1 LCTDHL
7 LHNIGQR
14 AISGGFVT
22 VAAQV
27 AKFVLTFAAAAVLAR
42 LLSPKDFGL
51 VGMVFGVT
59 GLVGIFNELGLSTAT
74 VQRQYIT
81 QQQVSNLFWINV
93 ALSGIVSLASCGLAP
108 FLAKFYHD
116 PRVTWIMVPLSLMFL
131 LTGSTVQHRAL
142 LTRQMRF
149 RAVAAIEVTSMFVGF
164 TTACLLARIGF
175 AYWALVAQQLTIAL
189 ASLVLTWSISKW
201 RPSWPRRS
209 SGVRPLLSFGA
220 HLTVADFIGRLSVT
234 SDTVLIGKFFGAVP
248 LGLYTRASVLLAR
261 PLEQVF
267 APINAV
273 MDPVL
278 ARLQSDPERYRRTF
292 LRTFEALAMIVFP
305 FAAICLALSK
315 PLVLVILGPKWTD
328 VVPLFSA
335 FALVAISSPLS
346 NVVSWIY
353 QSQGR
358 GRDQLRSHVAAGF
371 VTVAAYV
378 IGLIWGPLGLVLS
391 LAVASAVIRLP
402 IVYYIAGRNGPV
414 STGDLWL
421 SFFSQLPAWGTVY
434 LATLLARM
442 AFASSSPIMQLLVCA
457 PIGLFLGGALLL
469 PFRRSRESAFYA
481 LNLVKGALMQPWS
494 RA

>member
-1 LCTDHL
+1 
-7 LHNIGQR
+7 
-14 AISGGFVT
+14 
-22 VAAQV
+22 
-27 AKFVLTFAAAAVLAR
+27 
-42 LLSPKDFGL
+42 
-51 VGMVFGVT
+51 
-59 GLVGIFNELGLSTAT
+59 
-74 VQRQYIT
+74 
-81 QQQVSNLFWINV
+81 
-93 ALSGIVSLASCGLAP
+93 
-108 FLAKFYHD
+108 
-116 PRVTWIMVPLSLMFL
+116 
-131 LTGSTVQHRAL
+131 
-142 LTRQMRF
+142 
-149 RAVAAIEVTSMFVGF
+149 
-164 TTACLLARIGF
+164 
-175 AYWALVAQQLTIAL
+175 
-189 ASLVLTWSISKW
+189 
-201 RPSWPRRS
+201 
-209 SGVRPLLSFGA
+209 
-220 HLTVADFIGRLSVT
+220 
-234 SDTVLIGKFFGAVP
+234 
-248 LGLYTRASVLLAR
+248 
-261 PLEQVF
+261 
-267 APINAV
+267 
-273 MDPVL
+273 
-278 ARLQSDPERYRRTF
+278 
-292 LRTFEALAMIVFP
+292 MIVFP